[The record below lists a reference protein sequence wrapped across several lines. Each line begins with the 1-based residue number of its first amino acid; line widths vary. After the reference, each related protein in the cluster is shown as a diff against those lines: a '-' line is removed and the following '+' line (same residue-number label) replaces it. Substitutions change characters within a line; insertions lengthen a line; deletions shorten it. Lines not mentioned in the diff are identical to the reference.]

1 MKSKPDSDHW
11 LVRTSTIRKLWI
23 GGIAVLVLTLVAQ
36 LFISIKGYFVV
47 DGWFGFAAVFGFV
60 CCVLM
65 VVMAKILGKFLKR
78 EEHYY
83 DD

>member
-1 MKSKPDSDHW
+1 MKVKPDSDHW
-11 LVRTSTIRKLWI
+11 LVRSSTIRKLWI
-23 GGIAVLVLTLVAQ
+23 GGIAILALTVIAQ
-36 LFISIKGYFVV
+36 LFVPIKGYFVV
-47 DGWFGFAAVFGFV
+47 DGWFAFAAIFGFG

-65 VVMAKILGKFLKR
+65 VVVAKIMGKILKR